1 MNNNQRLE
9 KPDDLLPDET
19 FQNTLSF
26 TEPQN
31 EFNRDYVLTCCKGL
45 YDEAFEA
52 NACNKIMIQLFNHQK
67 DGYHGM
73 DCSPAFYGT
82 VYKALY
88 RACIMDLAKIYDA
101 DSASIN
107 FQKILS
113 YCRRYSDR
121 FPETLQL
128 KYKCSDGT
136 YDIEEKSIT
145 VTLSDEDIK
154 DIKKPASLL
163 LKVKDHADLFNQLHV
178 EQEPPFKISVTTK
191 EYFAVCQSRL
201 NRRASQIE
209 KLKNLRN
216 KRFAHNDEALL
227 FDIDS
232 LMKDNSISLS
242 EITDLADMALDFVV
256 IVICLITGEQLAKE
270 YYNIDDIS
278 NTFAYVRLG
287 KQKESRKL
295 NE

>member
-1 MNNNQRLE
+1 MTIE
-9 KPDDLLPDET
+9 KQYFEKTDNLLT
-19 FQNTLSF
+19 Y
-26 TEPQN
+26 EPQN
-31 EFNRDYVLTCCKGL
+31 EFNRDYVLACCNVL

-52 NACNKIMIQLFNHQK
+52 NACNKIMLQMFNHQK

-88 RACIMDLAKIYDA
+88 RACIMDLARIYDL
-101 DSASIN
+101 DSDSIS
-107 FQKILS
+107 FQKTLS
-113 YCRRYSDR
+113 YCRRYSNR
-121 FPETLQL
+121 FPETLLL

-136 YDIEEKSIT
+136 YDIEEKNVI
-145 VTLSDEDIK
+145 VTLLDEDIK
-154 DIKKPASLL
+154 NIKKPSSLI
-163 LKVKDHADLFNQLHV
+163 LKVKDHIDLLNQLHAK
-178 EQEPPFKISVTTK
+178 QEPPYEIPVTTK
-191 EYFAVCQSRL
+191 EYFAICQSRL
-201 NRRASQIE
+201 NRRVNQIE

-232 LMKDNSISLS
+232 LMKDNSLSLS
-242 EITDLADMALDFVV
+242 EITDLVDMALDFVN
-256 IVICLITGEQLAKE
+256 IVICLITGEQMAKE

-278 NTFAYVRLG
+278 NTFNYVRLG
-287 KQKESRKL
+287 KQKENRKL